1 MEQRRWVNQTQPQT
15 LQIAVFLLYL
25 TAVFS
30 LIDMVRFHKFLV
42 GSYELDPRNVGY
54 VTKETAPDII
64 AKAYREAL
72 ALATETGT
80 VTKET
85 APRIFG
91 KAEAEASALLAKA
104 KEKGFQ

>member
-1 MEQRRWVNQTQPQT
+1 MRSGRS
-15 LQIAVFLLYL
+15 IARDCEKGLIYSGDLVAIDLEKYRE
-25 TAVFS
+25 S
-30 LIDMVRFHKFLV
+30 LVQAYTSSKGLAILI
-42 GSYELDPRNVGY
+42 GY

-80 VTKET
+80 VTKDN
-85 APRIFG
+85 APRIVG
-91 KAEAEASALLAKA
+91 RAEAEACALLAKA